1 MKIAA
6 GIVVEGKVVVEG
18 EPLEEGSAVAVV
30 LPDEEEVFELSPEEE
45 AALLDSQAEIRRG
58 QFVTPEQLLEKLRR
72 FG

>member
-45 AALLDSQAEIRRG
+45 AALLDSQAAIRRG
-58 QFVTPEQLLEKLRR
+58 QFRR
-72 FG
+72 HDYSARVCS

>member
-1 MKIAA
+1 M
-6 GIVVEGKVVVEG
+6 
-18 EPLEEGSAVAVV
+18 V
-30 LPDEEEVFELSPEEE
+30 LPDEDEVFELSSEEE